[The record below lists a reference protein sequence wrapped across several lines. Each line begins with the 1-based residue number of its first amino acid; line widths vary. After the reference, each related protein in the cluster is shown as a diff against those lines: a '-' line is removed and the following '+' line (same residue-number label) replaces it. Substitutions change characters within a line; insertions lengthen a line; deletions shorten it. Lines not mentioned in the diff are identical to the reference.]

1 MPAKHVEG
9 KRPHGRPPRKKH
21 EDAVNRV
28 ELTKRQIE
36 VSELLL
42 RGNTYRQIAVAV
54 KVKSTR
60 TVHDDV
66 QHVLAIWREEHQHN
80 IDEWIAL
87 ELERIGR
94 VESEAWEGWE
104 RSKKAAQTVAV
115 KTAKLIMRGGRGKDR
130 YELPG
135 EQVEKT
141 ETVKEQV
148 GDARFLELALKC
160 TERRCVLLGLNAP
173 EKIAPTDPTGMKE
186 WGGNLSDEERAAR
199 AAALYDAARTRRT
212 G

>member
-1 MPAKHVEG
+1 MPKQIVS
-9 KRPHGRPPRKKH
+9 KRHQGGPPRQIH
-21 EDAVNRV
+21 NQAVSRA
-28 ELTKRQIE
+28 ELTKRQIR

-42 RGNTYRQIAVAV
+42 EGNTYREIARQVG
-54 KVKSTR
+54 VKSTK
-60 TVHDDV
+60 TIHDDV
-66 QHVLAIWREEHQHN
+66 QKVLGIWREEHQHN
-80 IDEWIAL
+80 VDDWIAL
-87 ELERIGR
+87 ELGKIGH

-141 ETVKEQV
+141 ETTKDQV
-148 GDARFLELALKC
+148 GEARFLELALKC
-160 TERRCVLLGLNAP
+160 TERRCILLGLNAP
-173 EKIAPTDPTGMKE
+173 EKIAPTDPTGTKE
-186 WGGNLSDEERAAR
+186 WVGDLTDEERTAR
-199 AAALYDAARTRRT
+199 IASLLDIARTRRT

>member
-1 MPAKHVEG
+1 M
-9 KRPHGRPPRKKH
+9 
-21 EDAVNRV
+21 
-28 ELTKRQIE
+28 
-36 VSELLL
+36 
-42 RGNTYRQIAVAV
+42 AV

-80 IDEWIAL
+80 VDEWIAL

-173 EKIAPTDPTGMKE
+173 EKIAPTDPTGTKE